1 MAQYYLIN
9 PVLIGGVQFLPGE
22 LIDSTVRDTTQFTN
36 AGALLWAASDA
47 TVAAAATVAQNAHI
61 QKGASAEAM
70 LAIMQAAVD
79 ASQAAT
85 SDVLTERVLE
95 DAAGAIQKK
104 SVTIAAADIAAL
116 GAVMSG
122 AINIGTV
129 LPASA
134 RLLGCQVNVGTK
146 VQNAG
151 DTDTTTVDIG
161 VAGQTDAAAKSV
173 TLKTTG
179 LKGMPPTSSATGF
192 VGENLGAAQLIAT
205 LTSSVNLSTITAGAV
220 TIEVFY
226 FVLA

>member
-85 SDVLTERVLE
+85 SGTLT
-95 DAAGAIQKK
+95 AGAIQKK
-104 SVTIAAADIAAL
+104 SVAIAAADIAAL
-116 GAVMSG
+116 GAVISG
-122 AINIGTV
+122 TINIGTA
-129 LPASA
+129 LPANA

-151 DTDTTTVDIG
+151 DTDTTTVDLG

-173 TLKTTG
+173 SLKTTG
-179 LKGMPPTSSATGF
+179 LKGVPPTSSATGW
-192 VGENLGAAQLIAT
+192 VGENLGAAQLLAT
-205 LTSSVNLSTITAGAV
+205 ITSTVNLSTITAGAV